1 MSSRRDHS
9 PPRHPSPPRDP
20 SPPGDQPP
28 ARQSFTVSEAT
39 DADIDAQ
46 VRLALATWPQ
56 IDPEVEGIISRIA
69 KAERYL
75 AGEARTTLDRVGLT
89 KEEFK
94 VFLALHG
101 GSRSHGSLCR
111 ELKVS
116 TGTMTNRLDKLERA
130 GLV

>member
-1 MSSRRDHS
+1 MPSARDQS
-9 PPRHPSPPRDP
+9 PPPERSPSRDQ
-20 SPPGDQPP
+20 G
-28 ARQSFTVSEAT
+28 AAAQSFTVSEAT

-75 AGEARTTLDRVGLT
+75 AGEARATLDRVGLT

-94 VFLALHG
+94 VLLALHG